1 MKFFSW
7 ICFLWAIIMFSSCAT
22 QKRVP
27 VNYLERVSDTSVVV
41 IEAANATIRT
51 NDLLSIRVYSMSINP
66 ATDIPYNLPE
76 TAGAAGGPGSG
87 GFLVDRNGFIE
98 YPRIGTVK
106 AAGLT
111 REELAELIRMKLQ
124 DQLLQPSV
132 VVRFLNYRFTVL
144 GEVRTPGTFT
154 VPSENVTILEALG
167 LAGDVTEFGKR
178 NQVKVMR
185 ERENGQREIATVDLT
200 STAMFSSPYFR
211 LQQNDV
217 VFVDQAERRLRQ
229 QEQQQVVQQIQI
241 ATGLITT
248 IALILNFIK

>member
-1 MKFFSW
+1 MKFFCL
-7 ICFLWAIIMFSSCAT
+7 ICFLWAVIMFSSCAS
-22 QKRVP
+22 QKRLP
-27 VNYLERVSDTSVVV
+27 VNYLEKVSDTSVVV
-41 IEAANATIRT
+41 IEGSNAVIRS
-51 NDLLSIRVYSMSINP
+51 NDLLSIRIYSMSINP

-76 TAGAAGGPGSG
+76 TAGATGTPGAG

-98 YPRIGTVK
+98 YPRIGPLK

-111 REELAELIRMKLQ
+111 REELADLIRLKLQ
-124 DQLLQPSV
+124 EQLLQPSV

-178 NQVKVMR
+178 NSVKIMR
-185 ERENGQREIATVDLT
+185 EKENGQREIATVDLT

-217 VFVDQAERRLRQ
+217 LFVDQAERRLKQ
-229 QEQQQVVQQIQI
+229 QEQQIVVQQIGI